1 MKAEPAWAQGASQHS
16 TGWSRPGSDALSA
29 EALGHGGGMAGDT
42 ARASNAPR
50 GVPTRHAKV
59 RPQPPPRAW
68 AYTIQRAEVESFDR
82 MTSADPNY
90 NSHRAQRLRWRPYH
104 AQHSLRTQKSVTAL
118 HGGLRKRLRSSG
130 TLQDGLLGC
139 NDKMMQHAPGYCGG
153 LHEPSRPRE
162 SHTRD
167 AAGTSAADGRWSVVP

>member
-1 MKAEPAWAQGASQHS
+1 MHH
-16 TGWSRPGSDALSA
+16 
-29 EALGHGGGMAGDT
+29 EAYLLGTLRFAPNRRH
-42 ARASNAPR
+42 ARGHTPYNAPR
-50 GVPTRHAKV
+50 
-59 RPQPPPRAW
+59 
-68 AYTIQRAEVESFDR
+68 SNLFDR

-90 NSHRAQRLRWRPYH
+90 NSHRAQRLRWRPHH